1 MFNNREITITITGRY
16 IKRDINNCPLDV
28 SKEILRKTGV
38 YAES

>member
-1 MFNNREITITITGRY
+1 MFNDREITITITSRY
-16 IKRDINNCPLDV
+16 IKRDKNNCPLDV